1 MHQLINPDTST
12 LPFLFVNEL
21 RLLVL
26 RFLGSSQV
34 MGGGGGLYTGYQIVC
49 YHFWTVDPS
58 LSNLSRWLVLQF
70 ISQLVLRSVL
80 VRQGRTLSWESKAQK
95 RLLLAIFSSCAKHVM
110 KTMKLMQKYIPSF
123 VFSSICLLNQNVI
136 IVRDFESA
144 VDRMSI

>member
-1 MHQLINPDTST
+1 MHQLLNPDKST
-12 LPFLFVNEL
+12 RPFLFLNEL

-26 RFLGSSQV
+26 RFSGELSGYGGRW
-34 MGGGGGLYTGYQIVC
+34 GGGGGVC
-49 YHFWTVDPS
+49 TQAIRLSVSYSFYRLWTVDPS

-110 KTMKLMQKYIPSF
+110 KTMK
-123 VFSSICLLNQNVI
+123 
-136 IVRDFESA
+136 
-144 VDRMSI
+144 